1 MFSNNKRAFRLYVFV
16 AKLQIFEYLRVSE
29 FDVSSM

>member
-1 MFSNNKRAFRLYVFV
+1 MLLNKLYVFV
-16 AKLQIFEYLRVSE
+16 AKLQIFEYLRVSQ